1 MPDVNP
7 SLNTRFRM
15 FPLLPQLLCSAG
27 RFCDAVF
34 ISGGQTPPLSTPLL
48 GAWALPRGSLTPCF
62 LSALL
67 QFRVS
72 RLVSNP
78 PELVFVCSVT
88 RGPPWPLRQLTCGCP
103 VPQHRLL
110 KRPSFPSERPRP
122 LPEVVRPGARGFISG
137 APCPFPG
144 LHRPVTALAGT
155 VQTTVASSS
164 AVKSESVGPP
174 PSLCSVRLF
183 WGFLEAPCK
192 V

>member
-48 GAWALPRGSLTPCF
+48 GAWALPRGSLTLCF

-67 QFRVS
+67 QFWVS

-110 KRPSFPSERPRP
+110 KRPSFPSKRPRP

-137 APCPFPG
+137 
-144 LHRPVTALAGT
+144 
-155 VQTTVASSS
+155 
-164 AVKSESVGPP
+164 
-174 PSLCSVRLF
+174 CSVPVPGPAQACHGVGRHCSDDRRFVVGGEIRKRGASTFVVLCQAVL
-183 WGFLEAPCK
+183 GVP
-192 V
+192 